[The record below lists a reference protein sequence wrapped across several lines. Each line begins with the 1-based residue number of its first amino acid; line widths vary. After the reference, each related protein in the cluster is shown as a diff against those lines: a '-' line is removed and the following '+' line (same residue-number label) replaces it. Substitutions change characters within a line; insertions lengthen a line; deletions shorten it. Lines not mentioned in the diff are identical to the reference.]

1 MNYKHPA
8 AVFLLLISLYG
19 NLVGQV
25 EKPTWP
31 NEKVTEESFYTIG
44 TQAYIYSVTPFMMY
58 SVLYQSQQVPYPGY
72 PTGTPFNVWTM
83 MTDLANVRNSS
94 TVMPNVN
101 TLYASSWLDLRK
113 EPILLNIPEFGN
125 RYYSVGLQDAYMNYF
140 SILGSRT
147 LGGYGGKFIICG
159 PDYNGI
165 IPTGYTRVDSPTPL
179 VWMLMRIAP
188 TYVNNQEVEICRKL
202 QAQVT
207 ITPLSQQKNKAYNP
221 ATYNSKLD
229 LGVPDVSKDPITF
242 FKIAHR
248 YIQIN
253 PPPPGEAALL
263 ASLRQI
269 GFSPDLDFNEA
280 ALTAP
285 QRRGLLRAIEAG
297 KEMVNTAIVNSDNM
311 YNGWTIQSK
320 EMGNYGY
327 SYLTRA
333 ALTQQSIGGFPWEE
347 AIYIVGYRDI
357 NNNELDGS
365 ERNYILHFNKEELP
379 QVYQFWSVT
388 MYELPSVLLYDN
400 PINRY
405 QMGPQ
410 LEEMTFNK
418 DGSVDIYIQHN
429 PPKGK
434 GKQGNWLPAPA
445 GKFVL
450 SLRLYNPKPNMF
462 QLDVH
467 KAPLPG
473 IKPAN

>member
-1 MNYKHPA
+1 MKYKHQITA
-8 AVFLLLISLYG
+8 FLIMISSYG
-19 NLVGQV
+19 SLFGQV
-25 EKPTWP
+25 EKPIWP
-31 NEKVTEESFYTIG
+31 NDKVTEETFYSIG

-72 PTGTPFNVWTM
+72 PAGTPFNVWTM
-83 MTDLANVRNSS
+83 MPELANASNSR

-113 EPILLNIPEFGN
+113 EPILLDIPEFGN
-125 RYYSVGLQDAYMNYF
+125 RYYSIGLQDAYMNYF

-159 PDYNGI
+159 PDYHGI

-188 TYVNNQEVEICRKL
+188 AYVNNQEVEICRKL
-202 QAQVT
+202 QSRVS
-207 ITPLSQQKNKAYNP
+207 ITPLSQQNNTAYNP

-229 LGVPDVSKDPITF
+229 LGVPDVSKDPFAF
-242 FKIAHR
+242 FKIAHQ
-248 YIQIN
+248 YMQIN
-253 PPPPGEAALL
+253 PPPPGEASILALF
-263 ASLRQI
+263 RQI
-269 GFSPDLDFNEA
+269 GYSPDLNFNSA
-280 ALTAP
+280 ALSAP
-285 QRRGLLRAIEAG
+285 QRNGLLRAMEAG
-297 KEMVNTAIVNSDNM
+297 KEMVNTAIVNSDNI

-333 ALTQQSIGGFPWEE
+333 ALTMQSIGGFPWEE
-347 AIYIVGYRDI
+347 AIYVVGYRDI

-365 ERNYILHFNKEELP
+365 ARNYILHFNKEELP

-388 MYELPSVLLYDN
+388 MYELPSVMLYNN

-418 DGSVDIYIQHN
+418 DGSLDIFIQHN
-429 PPKGK
+429 PPKDK
-434 GKQGNWLPAPA
+434 NKLGNWLPAPA
-445 GKFVL
+445 AKFVL
-450 SLRLYNPKPNMF
+450 SIRMYNPKPNML
-462 QLDVH
+462 QLDEH
-467 KAPLPG
+467 KVPLPG
-473 IKPAN
+473 IRPAN